1 MLRIERVK
9 GAVPVLAVAA
19 LLMIGGAPA
28 VLAHQCV
35 SVEILRAP
43 DVANPGDLIE
53 TESSASN
60 CGDPARGFVLSWV
73 LVSETGDRI
82 LLKKT
87 VARIAPGGTIA
98 GLNRLLLP
106 RRLRPGIYDLTYF
119 GEEPSG
125 FTDTDTVRIVI
136 RPRQG
141 GGRGH

>member
-9 GAVPVLAVAA
+9 RAVPVLA
-19 LLMIGGAPA
+19 LLMLGGARA

-87 VARIAPGGTIA
+87 VARIAPGGTIS

-119 GEEPSG
+119 GEAPSG

-141 GGRGH
+141 GRGH